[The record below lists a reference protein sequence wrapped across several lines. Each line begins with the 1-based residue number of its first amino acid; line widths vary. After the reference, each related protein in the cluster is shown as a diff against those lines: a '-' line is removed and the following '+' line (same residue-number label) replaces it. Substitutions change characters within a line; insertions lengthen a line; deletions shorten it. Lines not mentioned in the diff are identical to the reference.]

1 MEEILRKL
9 NGKSTWDISVGKYFT
24 LVAAVCIRIFC
35 IAEFIAYI
43 ILFHHL
49 YTHNENMTS
58 FNKPDLNI
66 NLGLSRKSM
75 NKRHKKNIIS
85 FVGQF
90 GAFLL
95 EIFLLICVILFKIKV
110 FRDFLKQYFGLWP
123 EDILY
128 TFFVAFKA
136 LNTITF
142 ILASPELRR
151 YFMEK
156 VFDI

>member
-1 MEEILRKL
+1 
-9 NGKSTWDISVGKYFT
+9 
-24 LVAAVCIRIFC
+24 
-35 IAEFIAYI
+35 
-43 ILFHHL
+43 
-49 YTHNENMTS
+49 MTC

-66 NLGLSRKSM
+66 NWGLSRKSM

-90 GAFLL
+90 CAFLL
-95 EIFLLICVILFKIKV
+95 EIIFLIVLILSKTKA

-123 EDILY
+123 EEIMY
-128 TFFVAFKA
+128 TFNVAFKA

-142 ILASPELRR
+142 ILASPELRK

-156 VFDI
+156 DI

>member
-1 MEEILRKL
+1 
-9 NGKSTWDISVGKYFT
+9 
-24 LVAAVCIRIFC
+24 
-35 IAEFIAYI
+35 
-43 ILFHHL
+43 
-49 YTHNENMTS
+49 MTS

-90 GAFLL
+90 VAFLL
-95 EIFLLICVILFKIKV
+95 EIFQLIVLILFKIKV
-110 FRDFLKQYFGLWP
+110 VRDFLKQYFGLWP
-123 EDILY
+123 EDFMFI
-128 TFFVAFKA
+128 FNVALKA

>member
-1 MEEILRKL
+1 MEKILQEL
-9 NGKSTWDISVGKYFT
+9 NGKSTWEISVGHCFT
-24 LVAAVCIRIFC
+24 LVAAVCIQIFC

-43 ILFHHL
+43 LLFHHL
-49 YTHNENMTS
+49 YSHNENMTS

-90 GAFLL
+90 VAFLL
-95 EIFLLICVILFKIKV
+95 EIIFLIAFFLFQNEA
-110 FRDFLKQYFGLWP
+110 FRAFLKQHFGLWP
-123 EDILY
+123 EDFMFI
-128 TFFVAFKA
+128 FNVALKA